1 MRKNGHDRN
10 GRQRWQC
17 DACKATTTISVGAR
31 SRAATLRLF
40 LDWLLEP
47 SPQRRL
53 ECDARTFRRRIGWC
67 WDLAPRIRTDGVVHH
82 VVMADG
88 TYVGDRCLLIAIDGQ
103 DGETLA
109 WQWCD
114 RESTAA
120 YRALFERI
128 APPDVLVCDGMKG
141 IRKACA
147 QVWPQT
153 RIQRCLVHV
162 QRDTRTD
169 LSCKP
174 RLQAGRALKKL
185 SDMLTRIH
193 DAETATGWGEALN
206 AWHER
211 WKDLLA
217 ERTFAKDNPD
227 DPKAATSTSGWWW
240 THLPLRNAYFR
251 LERLFRDRSLFCFL
265 EPRLQT
271 QGPVPRDSNRLEGGI
286 NAKIKL
292 MLLNHRGMPEKHMKR
307 ACEWYCY
314 MKSAAPDPT
323 LILKE
328 HDRHDTAATHET
340 DENDITQ
347 PTLGTGIDWNEFH
360 TRTRYPNATE

>member
-147 QVWPQT
+147 QVWSQT
-153 RIQRCLVHV
+153 LIQRCLVHV

-169 LSCKP
+169 LSCKH
-174 RLQAGRALKKL
+174 RLQAGRELKKL

-193 DAETATGWGEALN
+193 DAETAT
-206 AWHER
+206 
-211 WKDLLA
+211 
-217 ERTFAKDNPD
+217 
-227 DPKAATSTSGWWW
+227 GWWW